1 MQIRDGNKND
11 DDQSL
16 QDIVKRFRMKRA
28 QLAKLEADITA
39 SAVNEKEVDR
49 ARLLKI
55 YKRSQK
61 RIKKRLAQ

>member
-1 MQIRDGNKND
+1 MQIHDGNKND

-28 QLAKLEADITA
+28 QLAKLEA
-39 SAVNEKEVDR
+39 AVELNRQKEVDR

-55 YKRSQK
+55 YKRRQK